1 MAELSPGSWRLK
13 RVRRLA
19 ASPSERAEQGVFVV
33 EGPRLVTGALDA
45 GLDVSEVYSTADA
58 GDEAM
63 AVAERAAEAGAA
75 HWELRPG
82 ALDRIGD
89 VKSSTGLLALSAR
102 CDIPLGSLADPRFAL
117 VLAAVADPGNVGTLI
132 RAAEAAGADAVVVTD
147 GSVDIFNPKVVRA
160 SAGTLFTVPVVR
172 GVNLADACAELA
184 GRGLRVVGTDSS
196 RGQPHTEADLGAP
209 IALVLGNEV
218 AGLPADLAVDGWVR
232 IPIRGRAES
241 LNVAM
246 AGSVLCFEIA
256 RQQQLAS

>member
-19 ASPSERAEQGVFVV
+19 ASSAERAEQGVFVV
-33 EGPRLVTGALDA
+33 EGPRLVSAALDA
-45 GLDVSEVYSTADA
+45 ALDVSEVYLTGDA
-58 GDEAM
+58 GDKAT
-63 AVAERAAEAGAA
+63 AVAGRAAAAGAA
-75 HWELRPG
+75 RWELRPG

-89 VKSSTGLLALSAR
+89 VKSSTGVLALAAR
-102 CDIPLGSLADPRFAL
+102 NDVPLASLGDPRFAL

-132 RAAEAAGADAVVVTD
+132 RAAEAAGADAVVVSE
-147 GSVDIFNPKVVRA
+147 GSVDVFNPKVVRA
-160 SAGTLFTVPVVR
+160 SAGTLFTVPIVR
-172 GVNLADACAELA
+172 GADLVTACAELA
-184 GRGLRVVGTDSS
+184 GRGLRVIGTDAA

-218 AGLPADLAVDGWVR
+218 SGLPADLNVDAWVR

-256 RQQQLAS
+256 RQHQLAS